1 MHKNSA
7 IFVQISVVCLSA
19 VDISEKSV
27 AVKGKNVCLKL
38 MEPLNRQNGYFFM
51 YLHAII
57 FRAFAPFA
65 LDGSLFSDAVCCAER
80 QTGK

>member
-1 MHKNSA
+1 MSK
-7 IFVQISVVCLSA
+7 IFDSNVCLSA

-38 MEPLNRQNGYFFM
+38 IELLNRQGRSFLFM

-65 LDGSLFSDAVCCAER
+65 LDGFLFSDAVCCAER

>member
-1 MHKNSA
+1 MSKILDSDV
-7 IFVQISVVCLSA
+7 FLSA
-19 VDISEKSV
+19 VDVSEKSV
-27 AVKGKNVCLKL
+27 AVKRKNVCLKL
-38 MEPLNRQNGYFFM
+38 AEPLNRQNGSFLFI

-65 LDGSLFSDAVCCAER
+65 LDGFLFSDAVCCAER

>member
-1 MHKNSA
+1 MSKILDSD
-7 IFVQISVVCLSA
+7 VCLSA
-19 VDISEKSV
+19 VDVSEKSV

-38 MEPLNRQNGYFFM
+38 MEPLNRQSDSFLFI

-65 LDGSLFSDAVCCAER
+65 LDGFLFSDAVCCAER
-80 QTGK
+80 QTEK